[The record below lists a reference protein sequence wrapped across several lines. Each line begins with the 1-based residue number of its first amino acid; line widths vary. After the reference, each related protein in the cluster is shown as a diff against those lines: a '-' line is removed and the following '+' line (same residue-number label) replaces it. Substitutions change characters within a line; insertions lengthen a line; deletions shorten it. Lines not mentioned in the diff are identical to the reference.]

1 MTLELQKRTLLGP
14 GPSDV
19 HPRILEAVGK
29 PTIGHL
35 DPQFVNLMEEI
46 KSLLKY
52 AFKTKNEMTYTVS
65 APGSA
70 GMETCFANPLLKRAA
85 EMRTLE
91 RKCVRRARE
100 YVQPRNMLKMQPLH
114 RKFDEK
120 CDPIRQKLR
129 R

>member
-70 GMETCFANPLLKRAA
+70 EWKPVLQTWFHQVIKFSFVLMVF
-85 EMRTLE
+85 LE
-91 RKCVRRARE
+91 KGC
-100 YVQPRNMLKMQPLH
+100 LKML
-114 RKFDEK
+114 
-120 CDPIRQKLR
+120 
-129 R
+129 